1 MLDERK
7 ENRRLRLVQLLNE
20 QFQGKQALF
29 AEHTEISPN
38 LISRYVRG
46 AKGIGENMR
55 DKIEDCCGK
64 PRGWMDDSDTEM
76 GCQVGLALSAV
87 GAAGPIA
94 GIAATSA
101 AVSAAMDRPTLDERI
116 AHASAAVVSVL
127 KAASLDALCFG
138 DIQSIK
144 AAMKSGPQ
152 ETYSLE
158 EILRAAVQVF
168 VEEHDKI
175 KHMNEDELCQVITA
189 FLRNAREVT
198 QRTKKK

>member
-1 MLDERK
+1 MITLAKRMQEALDHSGKRPADLARACNVSPPSVSNWLSGETKSLKSATAIRAA
-7 ENRRLRLVQLLNE
+7 NFLGVSQLWL
-20 QFQGKQALF
+20 
-29 AEHTEISPN
+29 TEG
-38 LISRYVRG
+38 RG
-46 AKGIGENMR
+46 SMTMADGMVVVIGA
-55 DKIEDCCGK
+55 DQSGPCATLED
-64 PRGWMDDSDTEM
+64 
-76 GCQVGLALSAV
+76 
-87 GAAGPIA
+87 
-94 GIAATSA
+94 
-101 AVSAAMDRPTLDERI
+101 RI
-116 AHASAAVVSVL
+116 DHASAAVVSVL

-158 EILRAAVQVF
+158 EILRAAVRVF

-175 KHMNEDELCQVITA
+175 KDMNEDELCQVITA

>member
-1 MLDERK
+1 MADGM
-7 ENRRLRLVQLLNE
+7 VVV
-20 QFQGKQALF
+20 
-29 AEHTEISPN
+29 I
-38 LISRYVRG
+38 G
-46 AKGIGENMR
+46 ADQSGPCATL
-55 DKIEDCCGK
+55 ED
-64 PRGWMDDSDTEM
+64 
-76 GCQVGLALSAV
+76 
-87 GAAGPIA
+87 
-94 GIAATSA
+94 
-101 AVSAAMDRPTLDERI
+101 RI
-116 AHASAAVVSVL
+116 DHASAAVVSVL

-158 EILRAAVQVF
+158 EILRAAVRVF

-175 KHMNEDELCQVITA
+175 KDMNEDELCQVITA